1 MADLLGIVGSV
12 TSPPSK
18 TRVAVERALDAA
30 AEEFDVTT
38 RTLHLAEYDID
49 TADGRTLEEY
59 GGDTATILDA
69 IVRSDAYVIGTPV
82 YRATYSG
89 ALKNVLD
96 MVPRGTWQ
104 ADAAPFENSTIGLVA
119 TAANEYHYLS
129 IDNGLRPLMG
139 FFGSYPSGSVY
150 VHADQFGDD
159 DGTPVVTDSD
169 VAARLETLGKATI
182 DLARA
187 VDDSDHLS
195 SLGPQI

>member
-1 MADLLGIVGSV
+1 MADLLGIVGSA

-30 AEEFDVTT
+30 AAEYDVTT
-38 RTLHLAEYDID
+38 EVLHLAEYDVD
-49 TADGRTLEEY
+49 TADGRTLAEY
-59 GGDTATILDA
+59 EGDTAAVLETI
-69 IVRSDAYVIGTPV
+69 VESDAYVIGTPV

-104 ADAAPFENSTIGLVA
+104 ADVAPFENSAIGLVA

-139 FFGSYPSGSVY
+139 FFASYPSGGVY
-150 VHADQFGDD
+150 AHSDHFEDV
-159 DGTPVVTDSD
+159 DGAPVVADAT
-169 VAARLETLGKATI
+169 VAGRLEALGKATV

-187 VDDSDHLS
+187 VAASDHLS